1 MSSAPLLASGFGSV
15 DLTSI
20 PATEVYELTN
30 VSEGDPQ
37 SHYVDVATV
46 GDATLGVWQ
55 VTEGSFSS
63 SDLDEAFVVLSGAGT
78 LTFVATGAVV
88 TLAPGVL
95 VRVTPETDIKW
106 DITSP
111 IRKLYIE

>member
-1 MSSAPLLASGFGSV
+1 MQRDA
-15 DLTSI
+15 
-20 PATEVYELTN
+20 
-30 VSEGDPQ
+30 
-37 SHYVDVATV
+37 DVATV
-46 GDATLGVWQ
+46 GDTTLGVWQ

-88 TLAPGVL
+88 ALAPGVL
-95 VRVTPETDIKW
+95 VRVTPEADIKW
-106 DITSP
+106 EITSP